1 MPALIKKGIKKFLQG
16 GGTGEGVTWMGGFQ
30 TRLGLGKLTVFDKDG
45 NPVVEANDLNVKKGQ
60 RVLLEPAE
68 GALVPSKYEILVG
81 INKELVKAGDVS
93 YSAIVAPRS
102 GELVLA
108 FTARQAI
115 DLSELGHIWEL
126 YMVD

>member
-1 MPALIKKGIKKFLQG
+1 
-16 GGTGEGVTWMGGFQ
+16 
-30 TRLGLGKLTVFDKDG
+30 LTVFDKDG